1 MVELIEKYQQKLQY
15 TDTSFTRSLLEEIHW
30 DARLIGIKGARGV
43 GKTTLLLQY
52 IKLKLKDQLQQSLY
66 VSLDNIW
73 FSNNTLSYLVDHF
86 VKRGGK
92 FLFLDEVHKYPNW
105 SQELKNI
112 YDDYPSLKV
121 VFTGSSL
128 LEILNARADLSRR
141 AIVYH
146 MQGLSFR
153 EYIGLETNH
162 VFPKISLST
171 LLKKHIE
178 LAKEIN
184 LKIKPLQYFDQ
195 YIQNGYYPF
204 YKEQPSLY
212 SIRIEEVINLM
223 LEIELPMLRKVDIA
237 YIHKIKQLLLI
248 ISESVPF
255 IPNITKLSQKIGL
268 QRGTLLSYLHYLDEI
283 GLTKNLFKVAEGI
296 SKLQKPEKI
305 FLENTNLMFTL
316 SAENSNKG
324 NIRETFFVN
333 QLSYQHKVNY
343 AEQGDFTIDM
353 KYTFEVGGKNKKNKQ
368 IETVKNAFVVAD
380 DIEYGSFNKIPLWM
394 FGFLY

>member
-1 MVELIEKYQQKLQY
+1 MDELIEKYQQKLQY
-15 TDTSFTRSLLEEIHW
+15 TDTGFTRSLLEEIHW

-153 EYIGLETNH
+153 EYIGLETGH

-184 LKIKPLQYFDQ
+184 VKIKPLQYFDQ

-248 ISESVPF
+248 IAESVPF
-255 IPNITKLSQKIGL
+255 IPNITKLSEKIGL